1 MKHIQTCL
9 LLLVLGLGSTSAFAM
24 KYFLDQD
31 LGIQGNVHL
40 CRYSDGN
47 VYSFRATSLCPLS
60 VDAPGGGMG
69 NGTGFLKG
77 SYVDGMTRVC
87 VYNVMG
93 QQRATR
99 VDSYEICPINQ
110 EF

>member
-1 MKHIQTCL
+1 MKNKLSLALALCLAINSQT
-9 LLLVLGLGSTSAFAM
+9 AFAM
-24 KYFLDQD
+24 KYFLEQD

-47 VYSFRATSLCPLS
+47 VYSFRANSLCPLS

-69 NGTGFLKG
+69 SGTGFLKG